1 MWGIKWKKR
10 SSKRWKKRGDE
21 DEIDWMGRDR
31 PMKGFLVA
39 KDCRASVVSRQLVV
53 LVGCRSDGWAVD

>member
-39 KDCRASVVSRQLVV
+39 KDCRASVVVAA
-53 LVGCRSDGWAVD
+53 VGGSGWVPQ